1 MVEKATL
8 GQESLCYLK
17 MLVPD
22 HTAGEIIGKKG
33 SITKDTRCYLQ
44 VSEAGTFFPGTRL
57 RTLLLWGMEIADLSQ
72 CVRRVLQFDVN
83 ISSTEEQQQQQQ
95 QQQHQY

>member
-17 MLVPD
+17 MLVLD
-22 HTAGEIIGKKG
+22 HTAGEIIGKRE
-33 SITKDTRCYLQ
+33 SITKDTSCSLE
-44 VSEAGTFFPGTRL
+44 VSNPGTLFHVSHL